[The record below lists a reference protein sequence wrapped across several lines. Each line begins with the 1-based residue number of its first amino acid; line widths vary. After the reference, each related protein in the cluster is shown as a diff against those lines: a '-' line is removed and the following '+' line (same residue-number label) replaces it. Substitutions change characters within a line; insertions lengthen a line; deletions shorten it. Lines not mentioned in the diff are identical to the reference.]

1 MKQLRTM
8 VLAMAG
14 MLACFGAQAQ
24 APNDKPEPDAV
35 VLVASPGLRDA
46 DYQRSVVIVVPVDG
60 ERHIGVIVN
69 RPTRRT
75 LASLFPEHQP
85 SKKVSEPV
93 FFGGPMSRGAVVAV
107 VKSDKDPGKGT
118 VGLTKDMFLAMTV
131 NIVDKVIEDM
141 PNDARYY
148 VGYIVWRPGE
158 LRSEIDRKVWNVVN
172 ASPDIVFRKDTST
185 LWEELSR
192 MARAITASVDGRLPE
207 PRLLAGTTQA
217 IAVH

>member
-1 MKQLRTM
+1 MKQLRTVVWAM
-8 VLAMAG
+8 VA
-14 MLACFGAQAQ
+14 MLACFGVQAQ
-24 APNDKPEPDAV
+24 APKEAEPDAV
-35 VLVASPGLRDA
+35 LLVASPGLRDA

-60 ERHIGVIVN
+60 DRHIGVIVN

-85 SKKVSEPV
+85 SKKVTEPV

-118 VGLTKDMFLAMTV
+118 VGLTKEMFLAMTV
-131 NIVDKVIEDM
+131 NIVDKVIEDT

-172 ASPDIVFRKDTST
+172 ASPDIVFRKDTSN

-192 MARAITASVDGRLPE
+192 MARAITASVDGPLLD
-207 PRLLAGTTQA
+207 PRLLAGTTPA

>member
-1 MKQLRTM
+1 MKQWRG
-8 VLAMAG
+8 VGLAMAVVLG
-14 MLACFGAQAQ
+14 LLAAPAQAQ
-24 APNDKPEPDAV
+24 QGKAEPDAV
-35 VLVASPGLRDA
+35 LLVASPGLRDA
-46 DYQRSVVIVVPVDG
+46 DYQRSVVIVVPVEGD
-60 ERHIGVIVN
+60 RHIGVIVN

-75 LASLFPEHQP
+75 LSSLFPEHQP
-85 SKKVSEPV
+85 SKKVTEPV

-131 NIVDKVIEDM
+131 NIVDKVIEDT

-172 ASPDIVFRKDTST
+172 ASPDVVFRKDTSN

-192 MARAITASVDGRLPE
+192 MARAITASVDDGE
-207 PRLLAGTTQA
+207 LLAETLPA
-217 IAVH
+217 IAQH

>member
-1 MKQLRTM
+1 MKLWRTVV
-8 VLAMAG
+8 VLVG
-14 MLACFGAQAQ
+14 MLGALASLAQAQ
-24 APNDKPEPDAV
+24 QGKPEPEAV
-35 VLVASPGLRDA
+35 ILVASPGLRDA
-46 DYQRSVVIVVPVDG
+46 DYRQSVVIVVPVEND
-60 ERHIGVIVN
+60 RHIGVIVN

-75 LASLFPEHQP
+75 LSSLFPEHQP
-85 SKKVSEPV
+85 SKKVTEPV

-141 PNDARYY
+141 PNEARFY

-172 ASPDIVFRKDTST
+172 ASPDVVFRKDTVN
-185 LWEELSR
+185 LWEEMSR
-192 MARAITASVDGRLPE
+192 LARAITASVDGALLPGMT
-207 PRLLAGTTQA
+207 PA
-217 IAVH
+217 IAQP

>member
-1 MKQLRTM
+1 MKQWRG
-8 VLAMAG
+8 VGLAMAVALG
-14 MLACFGAQAQ
+14 LLVAPAQAQ
-24 APNDKPEPDAV
+24 QGKAEPDAV
-35 VLVASPGLRDA
+35 LLVASPGLRDA
-46 DYQRSVVIVVPVDG
+46 DYQRSVVIVVPVEGD
-60 ERHIGVIVN
+60 RHIGVIVN

-75 LASLFPEHQP
+75 LSSLFPEHQP
-85 SKKVSEPV
+85 SKKVTEPV

-131 NIVDKVIEDM
+131 NIVDKVIEDT

-172 ASPDIVFRKDTST
+172 ASPDVVFRKDTSN

-192 MARAITASVDGRLPE
+192 MARAITASVDDGE
-207 PRLLAGTTQA
+207 LLAETLPA
-217 IAVH
+217 IAQH

>member
-1 MKQLRTM
+1 MKQLRTV
-8 VLAMAG
+8 VLAMVG
-14 MLACFGAQAQ
+14 MLACFGVQAQAQ
-24 APNDKPEPDAV
+24 KEPEPDAV
-35 VLVASPGLRDA
+35 LLVASPGLRDA

-60 ERHIGVIVN
+60 DRHIGVIVN

-85 SKKVSEPV
+85 SKKVTEPV

-118 VGLTKDMFLAMTV
+118 VGLTKEMFLAMTV

-192 MARAITASVDGRLPE
+192 MARAVTASVDAD
-207 PRLLAGTTQA
+207 LLVEAAQLQQ
-217 IAVH
+217 

>member
-1 MKQLRTM
+1 MKQWRG
-8 VLAMAG
+8 VGLAMAVVLG
-14 MLACFGAQAQ
+14 LLAAPAQAQ
-24 APNDKPEPDAV
+24 QGKAEPDAV
-35 VLVASPGLRDA
+35 LLVASPGLRDA
-46 DYQRSVVIVVPVDG
+46 DYQRSVVIVVPVEGD
-60 ERHIGVIVN
+60 RHIGVIVN

-75 LASLFPEHQP
+75 LSSLFPEHQP
-85 SKKVSEPV
+85 SKKVTEPV

-131 NIVDKVIEDM
+131 NIVDKVIEDT

-172 ASPDIVFRKDTST
+172 ASPDVVFRKDTSN

-192 MARAITASVDGRLPE
+192 MARAITASVDDGE
-207 PRLLAGTTQA
+207 LLAKTLPATAQ
-217 IAVH
+217 H